1 MTWIAG
7 ASVFSGRPDPT
18 WLISDELGA
27 RLETL
32 WSSLPT
38 SHAQEAKP
46 PPLGYRGCF
55 VISPDGRRWTAYR
68 RSVTLEAAG
77 RIERR
82 RDNDRDFESTVL
94 ASAPDGV
101 LPPWVND

>member
-18 WLISDELGA
+18 WPISDELGV

-38 SHAQEAKP
+38 SRAQEAKP

-55 VISPDGRRWTAYR
+55 VISPDGRKWTAFR
-68 RSVTLEAAG
+68 QSVRLESAG

-82 RDNDRDFESTVL
+82 RDNDRRFESTVL

>member
-32 WSSLPT
+32 WSSFPT

-46 PPLGYRGCF
+46 PPLGYRGCL
-55 VISPDGRRWTAYR
+55 VTSPDGRRWTAYR
-68 RSVTLEAAG
+68 QSVTLEAAS

-82 RDNDRDFESTVL
+82 RDNDREFESTVL
-94 ASAPDGV
+94 GSAPAGV

>member
-18 WLISDELGA
+18 WPISDELGV

-32 WSSLPT
+32 WGSLPT
-38 SHAQEAKP
+38 SQAQQPEP
-46 PPLGYRGCF
+46 RPLGYRGCF
-55 VISPDGRRWTAYR
+55 VNSPDGRRWMAYR
-68 RSVTLEAAG
+68 QSVTLEAAG

-82 RDNDRDFESTVL
+82 RDNNRNFESTLL